1 MKELKFELKLLKI
14 MELIH
19 DNKLRLLDD
28 KPVLYSSLSDIHSRV
43 EVLYDTIKN
52 NQYKPEYH
60 GINGKFKEVN
70 KVETK
75 GGQWVN
81 KWQSKKQ

>member
-14 MELIH
+14 MDLIH
-19 DNKLRLLDD
+19 EQKVRLIEER
-28 KPVLYSSLSDIHSRV
+28 PVQYSSLADIHSRV

-52 NQYKPEYH
+52 NQYKPTRMY
-60 GINGKFKEVN
+60 GINGEFKEVN

-75 GGQWVN
+75 GGQ
-81 KWQSKKQ
+81 

>member
-14 MELIH
+14 MELLH
-19 DNKLRLLDD
+19 ENKVRLLED
-28 KPVLYSSLSDIHSRV
+28 KPVLYTSIADIHNRV
-43 EVLYDTIKN
+43 ELIYDTVKN

-60 GINGKFKEVN
+60 NINGKFKEVN

-75 GGQWVN
+75 GGQ
-81 KWQSKKQ
+81 

>member
-19 DNKLRLLDD
+19 EQKVRLIEER
-28 KPVLYSSLSDIHSRV
+28 PIQYSSLADIHSRV
-43 EVLYDTIKN
+43 EVIYDTIKN
-52 NQYKPEYH
+52 NQYKPTRMY

-75 GGQWVN
+75 GGQ
-81 KWQSKKQ
+81 

>member
-28 KPVLYSSLSDIHSRV
+28 KPVLYLSLSDIHSRV

-52 NQYKPEYH
+52 NQYKPEYY

-75 GGQWVN
+75 GGQ
-81 KWQSKKQ
+81 

>member
-14 MELIH
+14 MELLH
-19 DNKLRLLDD
+19 ENKVRLLED
-28 KPVLYSSLSDIHSRV
+28 KPVLYTSIADIHNRV
-43 EVLYDTIKN
+43 ELIYDTIKN

-60 GINGKFKEVN
+60 NINGRFKEMN

-75 GGQWVN
+75 GGQ
-81 KWQSKKQ
+81 

>member
-19 DNKLRLLDD
+19 EQKVRLIEE
-28 KPVLYSSLSDIHSRV
+28 KPVLYSSLADIHDRV
-43 EVLYDTIKN
+43 EVIYDTIKN
-52 NQYKPEYH
+52 NQYRPESYS
-60 GINGKFKEVN
+60 INGEFKEVN

-81 KWQSKKQ
+81 N

>member
-19 DNKLRLLDD
+19 NQKVRLIEE
-28 KPVLYSSLSDIHSRV
+28 KPVLYSSLADIHDRV

-52 NQYKPEYH
+52 NQYRPESYN
-60 GINGKFKEVN
+60 INGAFKELH
-70 KVETK
+70 KVTE
-75 GGQWVN
+75 
-81 KWQSKKQ
+81 KKRGL

>member
-14 MELIH
+14 MDLIH
-19 DNKLRLLDD
+19 EQKVRLIEER
-28 KPVLYSSLSDIHSRV
+28 PVQYSSLADIHSRV
-43 EVLYDTIKN
+43 EILYDTIKN

-75 GGQWVN
+75 GGQ
-81 KWQSKKQ
+81 